1 VKSAKLD
8 AASTRLNAMLSNTME
23 IVQAFYKA

>member
-1 VKSAKLD
+1 MKSAKLD

-23 IVQAFYKA
+23 IVRAFYKT